1 MSGYAGEVPAVPS
14 DEAPAVPN
22 DEAPAVPNDE
32 APAVPNDEAPAVPS
46 TGVAIL
52 PEVAVKD
59 AKFVVEKHTKEN
71 LRKIL
76 KETEKQALMAI
87 PDDGIPE
94 KLQSIKDGI
103 KKLLAEELYL
113 TENRVI
119 EKNKDKTATS
129 IKNFT
134 VSVHYKGEM
143 KPLIISSTTSMKD
156 VKSTI
161 FSKYEILPKDQTK
174 RRFFALTS
182 ETVATKSTEVL
193 KNAEIT
199 TMHGKKLAGTI
210 FNDQTHIRVE

>member
-1 MSGYAGEVPAVPS
+1 MPAVPSDEVPAVPSDEVPAVPS
-14 DEAPAVPN
+14 DEAPAVPS
-22 DEAPAVPNDE
+22 
-32 APAVPNDEAPAVPS
+32 DEAPAVPS
-46 TGVAIL
+46 TGGAIL
-52 PEVAVKD
+52 PEVAAKDVK
-59 AKFVVEKHTKEN
+59 FIVEKHTKEN

-76 KETEKQALMAI
+76 KEDEKQALLAI
-87 PDDGIPE
+87 PDDRIPE

-113 TENRVI
+113 TENRDI
-119 EKNKDKTATS
+119 EKKSKDKTTTS
-129 IKNFT
+129 INNFT

-174 RRFFALTS
+174 RRFFALTN
-182 ETVATKSTEVL
+182 ETLTTKSTEVL

-199 TMHGKKLAGTI
+199 TMHGKKLVGTI